1 MQWLLHCLKYDGDN
15 YVNSKLIELK
25 PNANKSLGLEIEYSH
40 GPFIKWTQL
49 DSSSISHLRHNIDGL
64 EKDIPIRIKPILPEQ
79 VLSEA
84 FYF

>member
-1 MQWLLHCLKYDGDN
+1 M
-15 YVNSKLIELK
+15 
-25 PNANKSLGLEIEYSH
+25 EYSH

-49 DSSSISHLRHNIDGL
+49 ESSSISHLRHNLEGV
-64 EKDIPIRIKPILPEQ
+64 EKDLPIRIKPMMPEQ